1 MDSANRN
8 PGPPAPDAAAADSTL
23 SLAIVGSGGS
33 GVMTT
38 GAMLLDAAARA
49 GRYGLLTRSVGPQIR
64 GGEAVAM
71 VRLGAA
77 PLACNGDTCDILL
90 ALDWQN
96 AERFAA
102 ELALGPHSLVIA
114 EESAGDMPPALQAP
128 GARIVKVPL
137 QKTAKAIKG
146 RPNMVAL
153 GLAAAMAGLPQA
165 AVTGAVARVLGGK
178 GAATLAAS
186 EAAVAAGYGEA
197 SRLGAPAATAHS
209 DERPRWIITG
219 NEAAGLGAVRAG
231 VRFAA
236 AYPITPATE
245 IMEWLADA
253 LPKVGGALV
262 QAEDEL
268 ASINMTIGAAY
279 GGTPSMT
286 ATSGPG
292 LALMVESIGLA
303 ITSEIPLLV
312 VDVMRSGPSTGIPTK
327 SEQSD
332 LNIAIHGVHGDA
344 PHLVLAP
351 LSVADCLFTT
361 QWAAHLAERLQAPA
375 IVLSD
380 QYLGQTRMV
389 IDRPAEGGPAARRVL
404 ASATDGSRYA
414 RYALTPSGVSPMS
427 VPGMA
432 SRQYTADG
440 LEHSQHGTPSSKA
453 EDHLAQLEK
462 RRNKLAGYDYGDAWA
477 EIDGD
482 GDLAVVTWGSTA
494 GPVREAVARARR
506 RGLSVRVIALRLLS
520 PLSPSRLAAALDGA
534 RGVLVVEQNHSGQFH
549 RLLRAHAALPAD
561 TVALH
566 RPGPIPFRPGEIV
579 SALERW
585 M

>member
-1 MDSANRN
+1 MSNSASAN
-8 PGPPAPDAAAADSTL
+8 PSTTAGQPL

-64 GGEAVAM
+64 GGEAVAL
-71 VRLGAA
+71 VRLGTR
-77 PLACNGDTCDILL
+77 PLACHGDHCDVLI

-102 ELALGPHSLVIA
+102 EIPLGPRSLVVA
-114 EESAGDMPPALQAP
+114 DESAGDMPPALQAP
-128 GARIVKVPL
+128 GPRVLTAPL
-137 QKTAKAIKG
+137 QKLAKSVKG

-153 GLAAAMAGLPQA
+153 GLAAALAALPQA
-165 AVTGAVARVLGGK
+165 AVTGAIARVLGGK
-178 GAATLAAS
+178 DAEARAAS
-186 EAAVAAGYGEA
+186 EAAVTAGYAEA
-197 SRLGAPAATAHS
+197 ARLGESAAPAAHATGGADTAK
-209 DERPRWIITG
+209 WIITG

-253 LPKVGGALV
+253 LPKVGGALI

-332 LNIAIHGVHGDA
+332 LNIAVHGVHGDA

-361 QWAAHLAERLQAPA
+361 QWAAQLAERLQAPA

-389 IDRPAEGGPAARRVL
+389 IDRPAGAGPAAQRML
-404 ASATDGSRYA
+404 APAADGARYS
-414 RYALTPSGVSPMS
+414 RYALTESGVSPMAI
-427 VPGMA
+427 PGVA
-432 SRQYTADG
+432 GCQYTADG
-440 LEHSQHGTPSSKA
+440 LEHGERGTPSSKA

-462 RRNKLAGYDYGDAWA
+462 RRSKLANHDYGEAWA

-494 GPVREAVARARR
+494 GPVREAVARVRQ
-506 RGLSVRVIALRLLS
+506 RGLAVRVIAVRLLS
-520 PLSPSRLAAALDGA
+520 PLSPARLAAALGA
-534 RGVLVVEQNHSGQFH
+534 ARRVLVVEQNHSGQFH
-549 RLLRAHAALPAD
+549 QMLRAQAALPPD
-561 TVALH
+561 TVVLH
-566 RPGPIPFRPGEIV
+566 RPGPIPFRPGEVV

>member
-1 MDSANRN
+1 MTSTTPN
-8 PGPPAPDAAAADSTL
+8 PSSSSL

-64 GGEAVAM
+64 GGEAVAL
-71 VRLGAA
+71 VRLGQR
-77 PLACNGDTCDILL
+77 PLACHGDQCDVLI

-96 AERFAA
+96 VERFAA
-102 ELALGPHSLVIA
+102 EIPLGPQSLVIA
-114 EESAGDMPPALQAP
+114 EQSAGDMPPALAARGPRVLKAP
-128 GARIVKVPL
+128 LEKL
-137 QKTAKAIKG
+137 AKSVKG
-146 RPNMVAL
+146 RANMVAL
-153 GLAAAMAGLPQA
+153 GLAANLAALPEA
-165 AVTGAVARVLGGK
+165 AVTAAIARTLGGK
-178 GAATLAAS
+178 SADTRAVS
-186 EAAVAAGYGEA
+186 EAAVAAGRDEA
-197 SRLGAPAATAHS
+197 ARLGCSAVLAPDLTAGTA
-209 DERPRWIITG
+209 DAKWIVTG

-253 LPKVGGALV
+253 LPKVGGALI

-279 GGTPSMT
+279 GGTPSLT

-292 LALMVESIGLA
+292 LALMIESIGLA
-303 ITSEIPLLV
+303 ISSEIPLV
-312 VDVMRSGPSTGIPTK
+312 VIDVMRSGPSTGIPTK

-332 LNIAIHGVHGDA
+332 LNIAVHGMHGDA

-361 QWAAHLAERLQAPA
+361 QWAAHLAEHLQVPA

-389 IDRPAEGGPAARRVL
+389 IDRPADAGPTARRKL
-404 ASATDGSRYA
+404 AQAANGSRYE
-414 RYALTPSGVSPMS
+414 RYALTETGVSPMA
-427 VPGMA
+427 VPGIA
-432 SRQYTADG
+432 GCQYTADG
-440 LEHSQHGTPSSKA
+440 LEHAERGTPSSKA

-462 RRNKLAGYDYGDAWA
+462 RRSKLADHDYGEAWA
-477 EIDGD
+477 DIDGD
-482 GDLAVVTWGSTA
+482 GDLAVVTWGSSA
-494 GPVREAVARARR
+494 GPVREAVARARQ
-506 RGLSVRVIALRLLS
+506 RGLAVRVVAVRLMS
-520 PLSPSRLAAALDGA
+520 PLPPARLAAALGGA
-534 RGVLVVEQNHSGQFH
+534 KRVLVVEQNHAGQFH
-549 RLLRAHAALPAD
+549 QMLRTHAALPAD